1 MRLRFPRGRRAVMAL
16 ATLLPL
22 ALCASGSAA
31 TTTVAQ
37 PAEAPRDRL
46 VAEPAPAPTG
56 TWPDSS
62 SESSSPVIFWHSEA
76 QGPNTTVLAMGAGL
90 EGASVQLQDAVTG
103 APVPAPRV
111 LGSWEASVKF
121 SLPPAPTW
129 RTPTSS
135 SIAYRFRACSAK
147 NHGSCSG
154 WRSINSP
161 DITWASGDRSAN
173 ATAVATPSGWL
184 KVYGRSLGFT
194 SSGQCAAATVRMPG
208 PASGTVATLTSGST
222 SIKLIANS
230 ASCYDATFALP
241 STLAPGQYNLS
252 IVNRLSTQAGSVAV
266 TIVKA
271 NRWPSK
277 VRCC

>member
-1 MRLRFPRGRRAVMAL
+1 MAL
-16 ATLLPL
+16 TTLLPL
-22 ALCASGSAA
+22 ALCASGSAV

-37 PAEAPRDRL
+37 PTEAPRDRL
-46 VAEPAPAPTG
+46 VAEPAPAATG
-56 TWPDSS
+56 TMSWPDSS

-173 ATAVATPSGWL
+173 ASAVATPSGWL
-184 KVYGRSLGFT
+184 KVYGRSLGFS